1 MPTIEGN
8 TSGSILQ
15 VVANIPSEIISYS
28 LVNKTGGAITVTVY
42 IIETGVS
49 QVAIT
54 PYQVSLAAAASYVSD
69 VKILVMANRSIHI
82 VTSGSVD
89 YYFSIQ

>member
-1 MPTIEGN
+1 MPIISGN
-8 TSGSILQ
+8 TSGSISQ

-28 LVNKTGGAITVTVY
+28 LVNKTAGAITVTVY

-54 PYQVSLAAAASYVSD
+54 PYQVSLAAGEAYVSD
-69 VKILVMANRSIHI
+69 TKVLVLANRSIHV

-89 YYFSIQ
+89 YYFSIS

>member
-1 MPTIEGN
+1 MPVVAGN
-8 TSGSILQ
+8 TSGSISQ

-28 LVNKTGGAITVTVY
+28 LVNKSGGAITVTVY

-54 PYQVSLAAAASYVSD
+54 PYQVSLAAGEAYVSD
-69 VKILVMANRSIHI
+69 TKVLVLANRSIHV
-82 VTSGSVD
+82 VTTGATD